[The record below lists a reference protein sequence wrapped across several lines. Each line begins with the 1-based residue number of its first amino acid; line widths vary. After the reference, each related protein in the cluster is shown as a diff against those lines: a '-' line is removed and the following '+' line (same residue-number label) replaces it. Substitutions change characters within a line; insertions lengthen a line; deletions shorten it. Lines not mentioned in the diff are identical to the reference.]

1 MAKPLTQKQQAILDF
16 IRAERARRGFPPTLR
31 EIGEHFGLRSTGSV
45 RDHLRALERK
55 GHIVRRPYLSRG
67 IVLTRPARGPQSQ
80 IPNRKSQI
88 HGPLIP
94 LLGEVAAG
102 APTLAVES
110 YDETLPIDP
119 ALFGGGE
126 LFALRV
132 TGDSMID
139 AGILDGD
146 YALVHRQA
154 TVENGEIVAV
164 LLDDEATVKRLFHAR
179 RRVRLQPENETM
191 DPITLTR
198 RDARLRILGK
208 VVGILRR
215 L

>member
-55 GHIVRRPYLSRG
+55 GYIVRRPYLSRG
-67 IVLTRPARGPQSQ
+67 IVLRADLRDARPRRSRTRPPRA
-80 IPNRKSQI
+80 
-88 HGPLIP
+88 IP

-102 APTLAVES
+102 APTLAVEN

-164 LLDDEATVKRLFHAR
+164 LLDDEATVKRLFHER
-179 RRVRLQPENETM
+179 RRVRLQPENEAM
-191 DPITLTR
+191 DPITLTP

>member
-55 GHIVRRPYLSRG
+55 GYIVRRPYLSRG
-67 IVLTRPARGPQSQ
+67 IVLRADLRDARPRRSRSRPSWA
-80 IPNRKSQI
+80 
-88 HGPLIP
+88 IP

-164 LLDDEATVKRLFHAR
+164 LLDDEATVKRLFHER

-191 DPITLTR
+191 DPIILTP